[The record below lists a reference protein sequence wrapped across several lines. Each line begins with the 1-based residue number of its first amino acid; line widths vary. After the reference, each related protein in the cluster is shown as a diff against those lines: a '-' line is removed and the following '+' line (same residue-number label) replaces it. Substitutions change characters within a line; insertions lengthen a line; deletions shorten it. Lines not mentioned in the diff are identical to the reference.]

1 MAPAVQIDG
10 VASMDFRFTPEEE
23 AFRAKIHAWLEQTT
37 SEVFGRG
44 QDGPG
49 AATASLMD
57 VGDDSRWQRLKQY
70 HQRLYEAGY
79 GALHWPKEYG
89 GGGATL
95 IEQAIYQDEALSF
108 GMPLYGCNQLAI
120 DRIGPTLMFMGT
132 QAQKDRYLP
141 KMLTAEE
148 IWCQGYSEP
157 NAGSDLAGLQTRAVV
172 DGDSFVVNGQKV
184 WTSLAHRADWQ
195 VLLVRTD
202 PEAPKHKGISYLLVD
217 MKSPG
222 ITVRPLVQITGDA
235 GFNEV
240 FYDNVR
246 VPRENLVGEINQG
259 WQVSIATLM
268 YERVSGGTRH
278 PVERTINELLGLAKR
293 VQFDGMPA
301 HRHPYV
307 RQKLAQFA
315 VEARCMRLSRY
326 RSLTSQLKGKIPG
339 PESSFGKLFATELNL
354 RVAMF
359 ADELLGPY
367 GTLDKGS
374 LGAVEGG
381 RWTQRTLSARGLTIA
396 AGSSEIQHN
405 IIGER
410 VLKLPK
416 G

>member
-1 MAPAVQIDG
+1 
-10 VASMDFRFTPEEE
+10 MDFSFTPEQE
-23 AFRAKIHAWLEQTT
+23 AFRRELRSWLEKN
-37 SEVFGRG
+37 SAEVFGRRNEGLG
-44 QDGPG
+44 QS
-49 AATASLMD
+49 TASLLD
-57 VGDDSRWQRLKQY
+57 VGDDGRWRQMLDY
-70 HQRLYEAGY
+70 HQRLNRAGY
-79 GALHWPKEYG
+79 IALHWPREW
-89 GGGATL
+89 GGAGAEI
-95 IEQAIYQDEALSF
+95 IEQMIYQDEVLRL
-108 GMPLYGCNQLAI
+108 GLPLYGANQLAI
-120 DRIGPTLMFMGT
+120 DRIGPTIALMGNE
-132 QAQKDRYLP
+132 QQKRRFLP
-141 KMLTAEE
+141 KMLTGEE

-157 NAGSDLAGLQTRAVV
+157 NAGSDLAGVQTRAVL

-202 PEAPKHKGISYLLVD
+202 PSAPKHKGISYLLVD
-217 MKSPG
+217 MHSPG
-222 ITVRPLVQITGDA
+222 MTIRPLVQITGDA

-246 VPRENLVGEINQG
+246 VPKENLVGDLNQG

-278 PVERTINELLGLAKR
+278 PVERTINELTELAKR
-293 VQFDGMPA
+293 VDFGAMPA
-301 HRHPYV
+301 NRHPYV
-307 RQKLAQFA
+307 RQKLAEFA
-315 VEARCMRLSRY
+315 IEARCLWLSRY
-326 RSLTSQLKGKIPG
+326 RSLTSQLKGQVPG

-367 GTLDKGS
+367 GGLEHGS

-381 RWTQRTLSARGLTIA
+381 RWTTRTLAARGLTIA

>member
-1 MAPAVQIDG
+1 
-10 VASMDFRFTPEEE
+10 MDFSFTPEQE
-23 AFRAKIHAWLEQTT
+23 AFRNKLRGWLE
-37 SEVFGRG
+37 ENKAAVFGSAS
-44 QDGPG
+44 PG
-49 AATASLMD
+49 GSTR
-57 VGDDSRWQRLKQY
+57 DDSRWARMLEW
-70 HQRLYEAGY
+70 HRRIHSAGFV
-79 GALHWPKEYG
+79 ALHWPREWG
-89 GGGATL
+89 GGGANL
-95 IEQAIYQDEALSF
+95 FEQAIYQDEVLRL
-108 GMPLYGCNQLAI
+108 GLPIYGANQLAI
-120 DRIGPTLMFMGT
+120 DRIGPTLIQLGT
-132 QAQKDRYLP
+132 DAQRRRFLP
-141 KMLTAEE
+141 KMLSGEE

-157 NAGSDLAGLQTRAVV
+157 NAGSDLAGLQTRASLN
-172 DGDSFVVNGQKV
+172 GDNFIVNGQKV

-217 MKSPG
+217 MHSPG
-222 ITVRPLVQITGDA
+222 ITVRPLVQMTGDSD
-235 GFNEV
+235 FNEV

-268 YERVSGGTRH
+268 FERVSGGTRH
-278 PVERTINELLGLAKR
+278 PVEQTINELIEAARR
-293 VQFDGMPA
+293 VEFQGRPA
-301 HRHPYV
+301 ASDPYV

-315 VEARCMRLSRY
+315 IEARCLKLSRY
-326 RSLTSQLKGKIPG
+326 RSLTSQLKGLVPG

-359 ADELLGPY
+359 ADEMMGFGAQLERA
-367 GTLDKGS
+367 S
-374 LGAVEGG
+374 LGAIENG
-381 RWTQRTLSARGLTIA
+381 RWYHRTLAARGLTIA

>member
-1 MAPAVQIDG
+1 
-10 VASMDFRFTPEEE
+10 MDFRFTPDEE
-23 AFRAKIHAWLEQTT
+23 AFRTKIHGWLEKT
-37 SEVFGRG
+37 SGEVFGRG
-44 QDGPG
+44 EGG
-49 AATASLMD
+49 RLGTSTASLLD
-57 VGDDSRWQRLKQY
+57 VGDDSRWQRLLEY
-70 HQRLYEAGY
+70 HRRLYDAGY
-79 GALHWPKEYG
+79 VALHWPKEYG

-95 IEQAIYQDEALSF
+95 MEQALYQDEVLSF
-108 GMPLYGCNQLAI
+108 ALPLYGANQLAI

-132 QAQKDRYLP
+132 KEQKDRYLH
-141 KMLTAEE
+141 KMLTGEE

-172 DGDSFVVNGQKV
+172 DGDNFVVNGQKV
-184 WTSLAHRADWQ
+184 WTSLAHRAHMQ

-202 PEAPKHKGISYLLVD
+202 PDVPKHKGISYLLVD

-246 VPRENLVGEINQG
+246 VPRENLVGEMNQG

-268 YERVSGGTRH
+268 YERLSGGTRH
-278 PVERTINELLGLAKR
+278 PVERTITELLELSKHIEF
-293 VQFDGMPA
+293 QGMPA
-301 HRHPYV
+301 NQHPYV
-307 RQKLAQFA
+307 RQKLSQF
-315 VEARCMRLSRY
+315 VIESRCTRLSRY
-326 RSLTSQLKGKIPG
+326 RSLSAQLKGKIPG

-354 RVAMF
+354 RVALF

-374 LGAVEGG
+374 MGTVEGG
-381 RWTQRTLSARGLTIA
+381 RWMQRTIAARGLTIA

>member
-1 MAPAVQIDG
+1 
-10 VASMDFRFTPEEE
+10 MDFRYTPEEE
-23 AFRAKIHAWLEQTT
+23 TFRGKLHSWLEKTRG
-37 SEVFGRG
+37 EVFGRG
-44 QDGPG
+44 GEPG
-49 AATASLMD
+49 GATASLLD
-57 VGDDSRWQRLKQY
+57 VGDDSRWKRLLEY
-70 HQRLYEAGY
+70 HRRLYDAGY
-79 GALHWPKEYG
+79 VALHWPKEHG

-95 IEQAIYQDEALSF
+95 MEQAIYQDEVLSF
-108 GMPLYGCNQLAI
+108 GLPLYGANQLAI

-132 QAQKDRYLP
+132 AEQKERYLH
-141 KMLTAEE
+141 KMLTGEE

-157 NAGSDLAGLQTRAVV
+157 NAGSDLAGLQTRATV
-172 DGDSFVVNGQKV
+172 DGDTFVVNGQKV
-184 WTSLAHRADWQ
+184 WTSLAHRADMQ

-202 PEAPKHKGISYLLVD
+202 PNAPKHKGISYLLVD

-222 ITVRPLVQITGDA
+222 ITVRPLVQITGEA

-240 FYDNVR
+240 FYDNVH
-246 VPRENLVGEINQG
+246 VPKENLVGEINQG

-278 PVERTINELLGLAKR
+278 PVQRTITELLNLSR
-293 VQFDGMPA
+293 QIEFEGMPA
-301 HRHPYV
+301 SRHPYV

-315 VEARCMRLSRY
+315 VEAECLRLSRY

-367 GTLDKGS
+367 GTIDKGS
-374 LGAVEGG
+374 PGAIEGG
-381 RWTQRTLSARGLTIA
+381 RWMQRTLAARGLTIA

>member
-1 MAPAVQIDG
+1 
-10 VASMDFRFTPEEE
+10 
-23 AFRAKIHAWLEQTT
+23 
-37 SEVFGRG
+37 
-44 QDGPG
+44 
-49 AATASLMD
+49 
-57 VGDDSRWQRLKQY
+57 
-70 HQRLYEAGY
+70 
-79 GALHWPKEYG
+79 
-89 GGGATL
+89 
-95 IEQAIYQDEALSF
+95 
-108 GMPLYGCNQLAI
+108 
-120 DRIGPTLMFMGT
+120 MGT
-132 QAQKDRYLP
+132 EEQKSRHLK
-141 KMLTAEE
+141 KMLTGEE

-157 NAGSDLAGLQTRAVV
+157 NAGSDLAGLQTRAVI

-184 WTSLAHRADWQ
+184 WTSLAHRATWQ

-202 PEAPKHKGISYLLVD
+202 PQAPKHKGISYLLVD
-217 MKSPG
+217 MKTPG

-246 VPRENLVGEINQG
+246 VPRENLVGELNQG

-268 YERVSGGTRH
+268 FERVSGGTRH
-278 PVERTINELLGLAKR
+278 PVERTINELIDLAR
-293 VQFDGMPA
+293 HVDFQGVPA
-301 HRHPYV
+301 ATHPYV
-307 RQKLAQFA
+307 RQRLATFA
-315 VEARCMRLSRY
+315 SEARCLRLSRY
-326 RSLTSQLKGKIPG
+326 RSLTSQLKGKVPG

-367 GTLDKGS
+367 AMLDHGS
-374 LGAVEGG
+374 MGAVESG
-381 RWTQRTLSARGLTIA
+381 RWIHRTLAARGLTIA

>member
-1 MAPAVQIDG
+1 
-10 VASMDFRFTPEEE
+10 MDFSFTPEQE
-23 AFRAKIHAWLEQTT
+23 AFRARLREWFEQT
-37 SEVFGRG
+37 SAELFGRRG
-44 QDGPG
+44 DGMG
-49 AATASLMD
+49 ASTASLLD
-57 VGDDSRWQRLKQY
+57 VSDDTRWQRLREY
-70 HQRLYEAGY
+70 HQRLYDAGY
-79 GALHWPKEYG
+79 VALHWPREWG
-89 GGGATL
+89 GGGASL
-95 IEQAIYQDEALSF
+95 IEQAIYQDEALRL
-108 GMPLYGCNQLAI
+108 GLPLYGANQLAI
-120 DRIGPTLMFMGT
+120 DRIGPTLIVLGT
-132 QAQKDRYLP
+132 EEQKKRYLH
-141 KMLTAEE
+141 KMLTGEQ

-172 DGDSFVVNGQKV
+172 EGDSFVVHGQKV
-184 WTSLAHRADWQ
+184 WTSLAQRADMQ

-202 PEAPKHKGISYLLVD
+202 PAAPKHKGISYLLVD

-222 ITVRPLVQITGDA
+222 ITIRPLMQITGES

-246 VPRENLVGEINQG
+246 VPKENLVGEINQG

-268 YERVSGGTRH
+268 WERVSGGTRH
-278 PVERTINELLGLAKR
+278 PVERTINELIELAQK
-293 VQFDGMPA
+293 VEFEEIPA

-307 RQKLAQFA
+307 RQKLSQFA
-315 VEARCMRLSRY
+315 IESRCLRLSRY
-326 RSLTSQLKGKIPG
+326 RGLTAQLRGKVPG

-359 ADELLGPY
+359 ADELLGSY
-367 GTLDKGS
+367 GTLMKES
-374 LGAVEGG
+374 IGAVEGG
-381 RWTQRTLSARGLTIA
+381 RWTMRTLAARGLTIA